1 MALSF
6 HHWDLQGD
14 GTGLSDS
21 PPSSLPTWHSASAPW
36 PPCRSSEVAGSL
48 LTWNASHPH
57 GSPPSF
63 FTSSLR
69 SPGVFP
75 GWPTANMCA
84 LCYPSCSCFIL
95 ALVLLKHAL
104 RCYPCS
110 SLFSLSPSQI
120 LSSTRTDAL
129 SASLVAFALPT
140 PRSCQGCLAH
150 SWSPKDKFVEG
161 LNSLP
166 RS

>member
-48 LTWNASHPH
+48 LTWNVSHPQ

-95 ALVLLKHAL
+95 ALVLKHAL

-110 SLFSLSPSQI
+110 SLLSFSLTDSQFHK
-120 LSSTRTDAL
+120 D
-129 SASLVAFALPT
+129 
-140 PRSCQGCLAH
+140 GCAVCFTCCFCPPPPPAPAKGAWHTVGPQKINLL
-150 SWSPKDKFVEG
+150 KD
-161 LNSLP
+161 
-166 RS
+166 